1 MNITSDGSV
10 ILHKL
15 LSNIEEQIKV
25 ECINLK
31 AREDNDLILGEV
43 DYDNCVITITT
54 VMLSGLKSIKLAN
67 AFQDYLN
74 EKFF

>member
-1 MNITSDGSV
+1 MNITSSESV

-15 LSNIEEQIKV
+15 LSDIEGQIKV
-25 ECINLK
+25 ECIHLK

-43 DYDNCVITITT
+43 DYDNGVITITT

>member
-1 MNITSDGSV
+1 MNITSSESV

-15 LSNIEEQIKV
+15 LNDIEEQIRV
-25 ECINLK
+25 ECVHLK
-31 AREDNDLILGEV
+31 AREDNSLILGNV

-67 AFQDYLN
+67 TFQDYLN

>member
-1 MNITSDGSV
+1 MTITTSEAI

-15 LSNIEEQIKV
+15 FSNIEEQIEQQCV
-25 ECINLK
+25 RLE

-43 DYDNCVITITT
+43 DYDNGVITITT